1 MQCMF
6 MWDQLNK
13 TQNFL
18 QKPQIS
24 QQNKK
29 PRSKMHEMHEE
40 WEKEEEKKK
49 TFANKFELGLGQIL
63 EEKRVFSEKRW
74 FGSREKREG

>member
-49 TFANKFELGLGQIL
+49 KHLPTSLSLD
-63 EEKRVFSEKRW
+63 
-74 FGSREKREG
+74 